1 MSETPGTLGGD
12 GMERGDPAFDEDPK
26 GTDSDRRS
34 ADGGS
39 RGEAVDPVLTVDA
52 EAEQER
58 IAEFLRTS
66 VDAADAEG
74 VVVNMSGG
82 LDSTVTAALAVEALG
97 PDRVHGLALPSNK
110 TGDAN
115 ARDAEALAGALG
127 IDLDT
132 VHLQPLVAAFGSAV
146 PERFDLHGDPI
157 STGNLVA
164 RLRMA
169 VAYLAANATD
179 RLVLGTTNRSE
190 RLLGYYTKHGDG
202 AADLLP
208 LGHLYKTQVRT
219 LAEALDVPRF
229 VLDRPATAG
238 FLLGQDD
245 RNELGAPYEVVDP
258 VLRLAVDEGVGGET
272 VAARLGV
279 EEGTVADLL
288 ARHETSR
295 HKRARPPAPTD
306 SR

>member
-1 MSETPGTLGGD
+1 MSEASGATGG
-12 GMERGDPAFDEDPK
+12 GAAVGDDAAAGDDAAVA
-26 GTDSDRRS
+26 DDAVS
-34 ADGGS
+34 ADGGP
-39 RGEAVDPVLTVDA
+39 RGEAVDPVPEVDA
-52 EAEQER
+52 DAERER
-58 IAEFLRTS
+58 IGAFLRRS
-66 VDAADAEG
+66 VAEADAEG

-115 ARDAEALAGALG
+115 ARDAEALARALG
-127 IDLDT
+127 IELDT

-146 PERFDLHGDPI
+146 PDRFDLHGDPMA
-157 STGNLVA
+157 TGNLVA

-169 VAYLAANATD
+169 VAYLAANATN

-219 LAEALDVPRF
+219 LAEALDVPSF

-238 FLLGQDD
+238 FLLGQYD
-245 RNELGAPYEVVDP
+245 RDELGAPYEVVDP
-258 VLRLAVDEGVGGET
+258 VLRLAVDEGVDGRAGADRGGG
-272 VAARLGV
+272 AAVRG
-279 EEGTVADLL
+279 GALL
-288 ARHETSR
+288 ARQAGRDHTR
-295 HKRARPPAPTD
+295 GRPPTPAD
-306 SR
+306 GD